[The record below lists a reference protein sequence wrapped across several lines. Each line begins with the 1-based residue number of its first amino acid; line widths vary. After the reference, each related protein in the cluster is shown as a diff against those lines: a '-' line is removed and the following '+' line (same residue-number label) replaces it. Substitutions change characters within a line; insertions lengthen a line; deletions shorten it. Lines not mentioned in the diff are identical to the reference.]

1 VFREEIDSLMGKWKG
16 KRSQELLDLLK
27 SGRLNPHKMD
37 PDEQRKL
44 LETLTEKLPKDLLP
58 RDLKERLE
66 GGIKHP
72 SKLSP
77 KQLEELQNWAK
88 NNAAKLNPETSGS
101 KNDDKTDNPTPE
113 RSSKPVPSEER
124 PQGKA
129 EQVSR
134 GAIGPT
140 LPDLNLSK

>member
-1 VFREEIDSLMGKWKG
+1 
-16 KRSQELLDLLK
+16 
-27 SGRLNPHKMD
+27 
-37 PDEQRKL
+37 
-44 LETLTEKLPKDLLP
+44 KDLLP

-66 GGIKHP
+66 GAIKDP

-77 KQLEELQNWAK
+77 QQLEELQNWAK

-113 RSSKPVPSEER
+113 RSSKRVPSEER

-140 LPDLNLSK
+140 LPDLNLSKNGGDYAGRLMNWINSSPAMRQAFRNLSRHLGEDDPRWRELSARFESVKDW